1 MAAKDVE
8 KAEEQG
14 LAEFFKL
21 TSKINTSNMNCFDFD
36 GKIRKYNSPGDH
48 RRVLSQAVGI
58 LPETQGKHFLILF
71 YVAMFKLTNASLP
84 GLPCDRAAITVREI
98 VEPGAFR
105 EDDREQGVS
114 SLQPQKGGHRRR
126 IAAEEVP
133 TVPQGGKGESHRR
146 NRGRRRRCQR

>member
-48 RRVLSQAVGI
+48 R
-58 LPETQGKHFLILF
+58 
-71 YVAMFKLTNASLP
+71 
-84 GLPCDRAAITVREI
+84 
-98 VEPGAFR
+98 
-105 EDDREQGVS
+105 
-114 SLQPQKGGHRRR
+114 
-126 IAAEEVP
+126 
-133 TVPQGGKGESHRR
+133 
-146 NRGRRRRCQR
+146 